1 MKKIQCS
8 ECCVDA
14 CIYLLQ
20 QINAAV
26 HMDQDPDNI
35 LILADYLGKSNYMT
49 SKYCSV
55 LGLKL
60 KPCCTIWKHSAREQ
74 CIWHA
79 EAIIDNLK
87 HINTC
92 IKIFPVMRCPQKHD
106 NL

>member
-1 MKKIQCS
+1 
-8 ECCVDA
+8 
-14 CIYLLQ
+14 
-20 QINAAV
+20 
-26 HMDQDPDNI
+26 
-35 LILADYLGKSNYMT
+35 MT

-60 KPCCTIWKHSAREQ
+60 KPFCTIWKHSAREQ

-79 EAIIDNLK
+79 KAIIDNLK

-106 NL
+106 NLYKLLGKKINHVLQTYLITIEYWFKTMSLDECLLYF